1 MKKKI
6 GKRHSIS
13 LGLPDRLNRTRVK
26 SITYTKQGIIDDLK
40 CPECDG
46 EGVDL
51 IDNTHARGGE
61 MLPQL
66 CGYCDGLGNIDE
78 DKVLDVKFDDEGKP
92 LLIYKEI

>member
-13 LGLPDRLNRTRVK
+13 LSLPDRLNRTRVK

-66 CGYCDGLGNIDE
+66 CGYCDGSGNIDE